1 MIRVTIYYYVL
12 ERQYSKQYHMLEKNP
27 AIPSS
32 SFKGFGNS
40 RRHPYASSGEHFDFT
55 AFINLCAAMVPGREP
70 TTEESHITLHQRQF
84 VTIPT

>member
-1 MIRVTIYYYVL
+1 
-12 ERQYSKQYHMLEKNP
+12 MLEINHV
-27 AIPSS
+27 IPSS

-70 TTEESHITLHQRQF
+70 TRKKAISHCINDNLLLSPHYYNCMNTC
-84 VTIPT
+84 TISGAV